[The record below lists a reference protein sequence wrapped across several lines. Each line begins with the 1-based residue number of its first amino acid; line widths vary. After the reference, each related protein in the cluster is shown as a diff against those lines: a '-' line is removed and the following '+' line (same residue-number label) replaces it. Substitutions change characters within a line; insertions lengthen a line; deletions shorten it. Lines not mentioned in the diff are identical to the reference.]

1 MSITRLVGQVV
12 GKISKG
18 RLKSKRIIKI
28 RQGEHQVSVTYPKPN
43 EKTRVG
49 DLAKAVGSVKEIAQ
63 ECQRVAAKA
72 AQAFETESEKLSSKN
87 AKNVEALAKASLRAA
102 GKPIL
107 GSTLDGPDWARFD
120 ALAGYSLGIASEASA
135 QSLVLQESRAAW
147 VACEA
152 RLAAAQKQWDASKPE
167 RVAARQFGLE
177 AKKSFDDASASFL
190 PHQKAYQDFFKDVG
204 CQANEEA
211 EAHFAPANWLGRLLG
226 SKKDAL
232 RARWIQARDSGVDFV
247 GLHDKRKQAQ
257 ATWDG
262 AMEVLSGFDRA
273 ESEKKKVEEQL
284 EKARIAVAKPSQWL
298 DKGAYVV
305 PTSIYKR
312 IESDP
317 SRLEPLLVAV
327 SNLMPSA
334 RAEARAALR
343 VGLSGAALSM
353 SAASLGRERDELSKM
368 MANLAEIESKMR
380 RASSGNKGSVK
391 FDMGD
396 LARKLTERARALG
409 ALAKKGP
416 SMAIA
421 KMDAMD
427 WSVDSATQLSKA
439 EIKTMQK
446 AAVAQFGKDSA
457 PAKALAKVEKSHSGG
472 DVVVAGSSSGSDM
485 SAVFWYSMLSNS
497 SSSHA
502 GSNSLGFDT
511 GASSAASFDFGS
523 VGVSIDSSGSTSWD
537 SGSSSSGSYSSC
549 SSSSSS
555 CSSSSSSCSSSS
567 SSCSSS
573 SSSCS
578 SGSSCSS

>member
-1 MSITRLVGQVV
+1 MSI
-12 GKISKG
+12 
-18 RLKSKRIIKI
+18 
-28 RQGEHQVSVTYPKPN
+28 TYPKPN
-43 EKTRVG
+43 EETSVG
-49 DLAKAVGSVKEIAQ
+49 NLAKAVGAVRGIAQ
-63 ECQRVAAKA
+63 ECQRVASKA
-72 AQAFETESEKLSSKN
+72 AQAFETESERLTSKN
-87 AKNVEALAKASLRAA
+87 AKNVEGFAKAALRAA

-107 GSTLDGPDWARFD
+107 GSTPDGPEWARFD
-120 ALAGYSLGIASEASA
+120 ALTGYGLGIASEAST
-135 QSLVLQESRAAW
+135 QSLLLQESRAAW
-147 VACEA
+147 VACEKL
-152 RLAAAQKQWDASKPE
+152 LAATQKQWEASKPD

-190 PHQKAYQDFFKDVG
+190 PHQKTHQEFFKDVG
-204 CQANEEA
+204 CQTNQEA
-211 EAHFAPANWLGRLLG
+211 DAYFAPATWLGRLLG

-247 GLHDKRKQAQ
+247 GLHDKQKQAQ

-273 ESEKKKVEEQL
+273 ESEKKKVQEQL
-284 EKARIAVAKPSQWL
+284 EKTRIVVSKPSPWL

-305 PTSIYKR
+305 PSSIYKR

-343 VGLSGAALSM
+343 VGLSGVALSM

-368 MANLAEIESKMR
+368 TANLAEIESKMR
-380 RASSGNKGSVK
+380 RASSENKGSVK

-396 LARKLTERARALG
+396 LAHKLTERAQAL
-409 ALAKKGP
+409 AELAKKGP

-421 KMDAMD
+421 KIDAMD
-427 WSVDSATQLSKA
+427 WSLDSSSQLSKA

-457 PAKALAKVEKSHSGG
+457 PAKALARVEKSHSGG
-472 DVVVAGSSSGSDM
+472 DIVVAGSSSSSDM
-485 SAVFWYSMLSNS
+485 STLFWYLMLSNH

-511 GASSAASFDFGS
+511 GASSVASFDFGS
-523 VGVSIDSSGSTSWD
+523 IGVPLDSSSSTSWD

-549 SSSSSS
+549 ASSSSSSS
-555 CSSSSSSCSSSS
+555 CSSSSSS

-573 SSSCS
+573 SSSS
-578 SGSSCSS
+578 Y